1 MAPKEYM
8 NFMRRATVFRA
19 LGRTRQAIK
28 DYTHVLDLR
37 PDFTQV
43 RAGIGGKGGEEGV
56 LRGRARRGRD

>member
-1 MAPKEYM
+1 
-8 NFMRRATVFRA
+8 MRRATVFRA